1 MKPYSRIF
9 PTAINY
15 RWKFPLPQ
23 NKEEYMHI
31 TKARVGNKQC
41 LFGDPDFDYISEK
54 NHTGIVL
61 NALTGYII

>member
-1 MKPYSRIF
+1 
-9 PTAINY
+9 
-15 RWKFPLPQ
+15 
-23 NKEEYMHI
+23 MHI